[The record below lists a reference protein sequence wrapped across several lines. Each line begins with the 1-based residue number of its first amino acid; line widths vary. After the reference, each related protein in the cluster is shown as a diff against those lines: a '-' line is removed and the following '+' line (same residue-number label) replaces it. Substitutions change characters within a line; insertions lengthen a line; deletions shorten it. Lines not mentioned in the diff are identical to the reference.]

1 MPKIGPEAYGIDKLV
16 GPEASGIDKTI
27 FLCLFSKGMIFKR
40 FF

>member
-1 MPKIGPEAYGIDKLV
+1 MAKIGPEAYGIDKLV

-27 FLCLFSKGMIFKR
+27 FFCLLSKGKIFKS